1 MPLKIWGRLTS
12 INVQKAMLCIEEL
25 DLPHERIDAGL
36 AYGIVDTPEYRARNP
51 NGLVPTLDD
60 DGFVLWESNAIVRYL
75 AAKHASGSLWPDDP
89 RGRADADRWMDW
101 QTTAL
106 QPAMGPAFMHLVRLP
121 PEKRDPKAVEPSRQ
135 KTEDCMAIME
145 NVLGNQRFIAGDRM
159 TVGDIALAP
168 AVHRWLNL
176 PVTRQRRS
184 CIERWYGEIMGRPRT
199 ARALILPV
207 V

>member
-176 PVTRQRRS
+176 PVTRQRRPY
-184 CIERWYGEIMGRPRT
+184 IERWYGEIMGRPRA